1 MKRSEKLFLA
11 INEIDEQLIKKARSE
26 EQKPIKMKPE
36 PRSPIKWII
45 ALAACVAVLAVGVF
59 ALVKF
64 KLNNGGIEPS
74 PVGNDSSEYSSDSSE
89 SSNSSE
95 SNGKYTAED
104 IKLQELLKELVPKAE
119 EIDGM
124 FHDLSPSGDKFIF
137 RVDDPLSKVGDYL
150 EMDYY
155 LIPKDQRTAN
165 GLFAVSQSREEME
178 YLVSQYFSTQA
189 TEFYMRYV
197 RHCIMTANA
206 DGTYTVELD
215 SGAGFEM
222 DFARGFFE
230 INGGMYFTPSP
241 HEYHGMC
248 IDCETARIIRQT
260 DKIIMF
266 TYQDYNYYDDV
277 YYPGNGVLVNED
289 GAWKLD
295 YYCYAGF
302 PLMPDE
308 YTEQDLELQKILES
322 LNPGNKAATT
332 LLFNSAPAYGDTY
345 YFILPGNRKLPY
357 LKYIDV
363 SGPQPLVNHPKS
375 LAELEETLLEF
386 FTEESAQY
394 YMSFV
399 GKGTMTDNGDGTY
412 NVKSVG
418 ALDPVYI
425 EIDGKMFY
433 RTYFPTGG
441 WGKFNYTAKVVEWTD
456 DTITYTYV
464 CALGSSFGTE
474 YRTLKFER
482 GGWKMNYN

>member
-1 MKRSEKLFLA
+1 MKKSEKLFLI
-11 INEIDEQLIKKARSE
+11 INKIDEDIVE
-26 EQKPIKMKPE
+26 EAKYNEETPVRMKPE
-36 PRSPIKWII
+36 PHTSIRGII
-45 ALAACVAVLAVGVF
+45 ALAACIAVLAVGVF

-74 PVGNDSSEYSSDSSE
+74 PIQSDSSEYSSDSSE

-95 SNGKYTAED
+95 SNGEYTAGD
-104 IKLQELLKELVPKAE
+104 IELQGLLKELVPKAE

-124 FHDLSPSGDKFIF
+124 FNDLSPSGDKFIF
-137 RVDDPLSKVGDYL
+137 RVGDPVRNENYL

-165 GLFAVSQSREEME
+165 GLFAIPQSRDEME
-178 YLVSQYFSTQA
+178 HLVSQYFSTQA
-189 TEFYMRYV
+189 AEFYMSYV
-197 RHCIMTANA
+197 RPCIMAANA
-206 DGTYTVELD
+206 DRTYTVELD
-215 SGAGFEM
+215 SGAGFEL

-260 DKIIMF
+260 DEIIIF
-266 TYQDYNYYDDV
+266 TYQDYNYYADV
-277 YYPGNGVLVNED
+277 YYQRNGVLVNED

-295 YYCYAGF
+295 YYPYNGF

-308 YTEQDLELQKILES
+308 YTEQDLELQKILETLS
-322 LNPGNKAATT
+322 PGNKVATT
-332 LLFNSAPAYGDTY
+332 LLFNNAPAYGDTY

-363 SGPQPLVNHPKS
+363 SGPQPSVNHPKS

-394 YMSFV
+394 YMSLV

-418 ALDPVYI
+418 ALNPVYI

-433 RTYFPTGG
+433 RTYFPNGD

-464 CALGSSFGTE
+464 SVMSGGFGTE
-474 YRTLKFER
+474 SRTLKFER
-482 GGWKMNYN
+482 GGWKMNYS